1 MKIQCIDCQSQS
13 APQDFARS
21 LRETGFAVLTNHGI
35 DAARIQAIYSAWSE
49 FFAQSDQEKSAFV
62 QAGQRGFFPYL
73 SENAKGAVQKD
84 LKEFFQVYP
93 DAEVP
98 ADQEAITRQTYT
110 ELSDLGGQLL
120 TWLQAAMPAELQ
132 MQLSMP
138 LPDMA
143 KQSPK
148 TMFRILHYPPVDSE
162 YAKAGAIRAAAHEDI
177 NLITL
182 LLAGSAP
189 GLQAQD
195 VSGEW
200 HEVSCDP
207 GMIAVNAGDMLQM
220 ATDGYFPSTTHR
232 VVNPEGQAAGTPR
245 YSMPIFIHPHSEVE
259 LAPGVTADDYLNER
273 LREIGLS

>member
-1 MKIQCIDCQSQS
+1 MKIECIDCQSPS
-13 APQDFARS
+13 ASRDFARS
-21 LRETGFAVLTNHGI
+21 LRVTGFAVLTNHGI
-35 DAARIQAIYSAWSE
+35 DADRIEGIYSSWSD
-49 FFAQSDQEKSAFV
+49 FFGQSDAVKAEFV

-73 SENAKGAVQKD
+73 SENAKGAAQKD

-93 DAEVP
+93 DSVVP
-98 ADQEAITRQTYT
+98 PAQEPFTRETYRDLSQLGQT
-110 ELSDLGGQLL
+110 LLG
-120 TWLQAAMPAELQ
+120 WLQDALPGELQ
-132 MQLSMP
+132 QQLSMP
-138 LPDMA
+138 LAQMA
-143 KQSPK
+143 EQSPK
-148 TMFRILHYPPVDSE
+148 TMFRILHYPPVDTE

-195 VSGEW
+195 LQGQW

-220 ATDGYFPSTTHR
+220 ATEGYFPSTTHR
-232 VVNPEGQAAGTPR
+232 VVNPEGQAAGQAR
-245 YSMPIFIHPHSEVE
+245 YSMPIFIHPHATVE
-259 LAPGVTADDYLNER
+259 LKPGTTADDYLNER